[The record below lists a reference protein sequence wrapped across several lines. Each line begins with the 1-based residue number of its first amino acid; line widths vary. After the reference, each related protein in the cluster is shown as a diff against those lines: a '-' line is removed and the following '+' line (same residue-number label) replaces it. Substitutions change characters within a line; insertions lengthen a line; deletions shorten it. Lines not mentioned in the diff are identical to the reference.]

1 MTPNI
6 VKGSNSLPSD
16 RSDDPNHPRNNPDY
30 IPNSLKDQSAQESSS
45 AQPSSSSSG
54 MDGDHAA
61 KTMEAGANAAV
72 GSTEMSSGIHEDANQ
87 QVSDALIYESLV

>member
-16 RSDDPNHPRNNPDY
+16 RSDDPNHPRNNPAY
-30 IPNSLKDQSAQESSS
+30 IPNSLKDNDTSESSP
-45 AQPSSSSSG
+45 AQSSSSPG

-61 KTMEAGANAAV
+61 KTMEAGANAAL
-72 GSTEMSSGIHEDANQ
+72 GSNEMASGIHEDANSK
-87 QVSDALIYESLV
+87 VSRSLHSHRLV